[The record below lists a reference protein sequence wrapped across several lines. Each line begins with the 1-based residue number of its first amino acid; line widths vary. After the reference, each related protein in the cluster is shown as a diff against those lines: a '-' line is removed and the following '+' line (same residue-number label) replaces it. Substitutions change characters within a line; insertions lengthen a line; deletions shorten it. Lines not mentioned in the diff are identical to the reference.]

1 MVSDFLRNG
10 QVIRGWKENL
20 AGGGGG
26 VGQCVRG
33 GGEISWSFTITTVDG
48 ETSKDPKN
56 IVIPESDG
64 I

>member
-1 MVSDFLRNG
+1 MVSDFIRNG

-20 AGGGGG
+20 PG
-26 VGQCVRG
+26 VEGGQCVRG